1 MNDKNTKI
9 SSLFPEDVRSLGRV
23 YGFSV
28 EGYVNFEAQR
38 VRETTLE
45 TTPLMKAIEEKAT
58 QVASC
63 DEISTDKGQT
73 S

>member
-9 SSLFPEDVRSLGRV
+9 SSLIPEDVRSLGRV

-38 VRETTLE
+38 VRETTNE
-45 TTPLMKAIEEKAT
+45 SVRP
-58 QVASC
+58 ASKTY
-63 DEISTDKGQT
+63 DNVP
-73 S
+73 

>member
-9 SSLFPEDVRSLGRV
+9 SSLIPEDVRSLGRV

-45 TTPLMKAIEEKAT
+45 TTPLMKANRTMSYGAYVVLEG
-58 QVASC
+58 
-63 DEISTDKGQT
+63 D
-73 S
+73 